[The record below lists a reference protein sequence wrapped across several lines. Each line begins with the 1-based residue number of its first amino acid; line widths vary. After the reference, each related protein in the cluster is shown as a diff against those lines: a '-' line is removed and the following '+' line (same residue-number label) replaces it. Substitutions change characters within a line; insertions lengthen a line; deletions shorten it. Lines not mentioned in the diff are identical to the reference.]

1 MDYAEL
7 IDDIFEGLNQAPLEG
22 AAQIFFTEETKNRI
36 LEVEKKLS
44 WRNR

>member
-7 IDDIFEGLNQAPLEG
+7 IDDIFGGLNQAPLEG
-22 AAQIFFTEETKNRI
+22 ATQMFFTEKTKNRI

-44 WRNR
+44 